1 MVENKNKQETLIAK
15 KKIFSNYNSTFNSR
29 GLANNTQKSFGSLTN
44 SFAEKAMETMS
55 MVTAT
60 QNAIDSMDMN
70 FNAQKTFDLMSKNFA
85 REVEREAM
93 ETMSLSS
100 VAQKVMDSMKM
111 NFNMQKTIELMSKNY
126 ALEAEREAMQSM
138 SLSSVAQRVIDSMK
152 MDLNMQKT
160 IELMNKN
167 YALEA
172 EREAMQSM
180 SLSSAAQKVMDSLIN
195 NEAFYRSI
203 ASLAQP
209 TYCESAIC
217 ILNKNVSN
225 YSSNLSYEDIHF
237 NINAL
242 EDDIKELS
250 IADNQTKFSDVFAK
264 IPLQVQTIIIFI
276 FLQIIL
282 PHINNISANLIT
294 PYVNEYLLSSHATD
308 KNKIKKISKINLDNP
323 VLEMNKLRFITKNN
337 VILRSGPSTKAEIID
352 ELCLGQV
359 VTVLSKKRNW
369 IEVQYIYQD
378 NEILH
383 GWVFTRYTA
392 RFKQ

>member
-1 MVENKNKQETLIAK
+1 MKKTVFFDYDKTLKA
-15 KKIFSNYNSTFNSR
+15 FDQAGT
-29 GLANNTQKSFGSLTN
+29 AQKSFESMTN
-44 SFAEKAMETMS
+44 NYARKAMETMS
-55 MVTAT
+55 MINAN
-60 QNAIDSMDMN
+60 QNAIDSMKLN
-70 FNAQKTFDLMSKNFA
+70 INTK
-85 REVEREAM
+85 
-93 ETMSLSS
+93 
-100 VAQKVMDSMKM
+100 
-111 NFNMQKTIELMSKNY
+111 KTIELMSKNY

-138 SLSSVAQRVIDSMK
+138 SLSNAAQR
-152 MDLNMQKT
+152 
-160 IELMNKN
+160 
-167 YALEA
+167 
-172 EREAMQSM
+172 
-180 SLSSAAQKVMDSLIN
+180 VMDSLIN

-203 ASLAQP
+203 ASLARP

-217 ILNKNVSN
+217 ILNENVSN

-237 NINAL
+237 NVDAL

-250 IADNQTKFSDVFAK
+250 LADNQTKFSDVFAK
-264 IPLQVQTIIIFI
+264 IPLQVQMIIIFI
-276 FLQIIL
+276 FMQIIL

-308 KNKIKKISKINLDNP
+308 KNKIKEISKINLDNP
-323 VLEMNKLRFITKNN
+323 VLEMNKLRFITRNN

-359 VTVLSKKRNW
+359 ITVLSKKRNW

-392 RFKQ
+392 RFKK